1 MSLLDHLRNKLVAGV
16 FAAVPIVVVAY
27 AAYWIEAN
35 TRAVAAPLGYNVP
48 GLGVLIVLVGVY
60 LLGVLVTSVLGRLLF
75 GLANAFFK
83 RVPGLRLLYQAWK
96 DLLVVSPE
104 QAGMFHQAVLVPVG
118 EGRAQVG
125 FTSGR
130 ALPGDPK
137 NICVFLP
144 NIPNPISGRLVI
156 VPRNVCSPL
165 KLSVEEAFKFQLS
178 SGNYLPPALVGFPN
192 DEKKLEE

>member
-35 TRAVAAPLGYNVP
+35 TRAVA
-48 GLGVLIVLVGVY
+48 
-60 LLGVLVTSVLGRLLF
+60 
-75 GLANAFFK
+75 
-83 RVPGLRLLYQAWK
+83 
-96 DLLVVSPE
+96 
-104 QAGMFHQAVLVPVG
+104 
-118 EGRAQVG
+118 AQVG

-178 SGNYLPPALVGFPN
+178 SGNYLPPALVGFPSAQ
-192 DEKKLEE
+192 KKLEE